1 MAVMVGSF
9 DKRGSEGVR
18 GQICARC
25 SFPFSS
31 FPTSPFHKSQL
42 TARARLG
49 LKQSYGD
56 DRVHRQRQPPRRQMQ
71 I

>member
-1 MAVMVGSF
+1 MVGSG
-9 DKRGSEGVR
+9 DIEAAR

-25 SFPFSS
+25 SFPSSS

-42 TARARLG
+42 TACARLG

-56 DRVHRQRQPPRRQMQ
+56 DRIHR
-71 I
+71 